1 MRFGR
6 GGQPIF
12 LPQDS
17 FHMGQGYTTRK
28 NAEDV
33 LLFRRGKPERISKSV
48 HEIIIAPRRDHS
60 RKPEEFYERAE
71 KYCPGPRLEMFTR
84 FTRPGWSAW
93 GNEAT
98 KFNEAAE

>member
-1 MRFGR
+1 
-6 GGQPIF
+6 
-12 LPQDS
+12 
-17 FHMGQGYTTRK
+17 MGQGYTTRK